1 MVTIGTRLF
10 LTKWLAIHAYLKD
23 YLFADSFEPSSRMD
37 TTNSGPLPKG
47 SSQFVQNLVFGV
59 GVGMFLPT
67 GFEYKY
73 TR

>member
-1 MVTIGTRLF
+1 MFVD
-10 LTKWLAIHAYLKD
+10 K
-23 YLFADSFEPSSRMD
+23 FEPRQ
-37 TTNSGPLPKG
+37 PHG
-47 SSQFVQNLVFGV
+47 STAVPAAQQRDSNFVQNLVFGV

>member
-1 MVTIGTRLF
+1 MAMEFGVFI
-10 LTKWLAIHAYLKD
+10 
-23 YLFADSFEPSSRMD
+23 
-37 TTNSGPLPKG
+37 
-47 SSQFVQNLVFGV
+47 QNPVFGV

>member
-1 MVTIGTRLF
+1 LWHVDLGTRLF
-10 LTKWLAIHAYLKD
+10 LTKWLAIHAYIKD
-23 YLFADSFEPSSRMD
+23 YMFVDKFEPASRMSP
-37 TTNSGPLPKG
+37 TQVPEGVSE
-47 SSQFVQNLVFGV
+47 FVQNIVFGV